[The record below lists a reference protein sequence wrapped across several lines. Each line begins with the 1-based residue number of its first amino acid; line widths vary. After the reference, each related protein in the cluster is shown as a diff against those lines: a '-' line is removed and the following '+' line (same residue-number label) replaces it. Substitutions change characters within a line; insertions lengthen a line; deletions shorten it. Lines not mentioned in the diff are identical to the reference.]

1 MWPMLLD
8 HTRDESK
15 RILRR
20 LELEA
25 YASIISVFRA
35 QGDLSK
41 DKKSILQDLQ
51 QTLSI
56 STERHRAE
64 VRRAV
69 NDEKLATI
77 AENISGSMGT
87 SEWQVE
93 GRRLVPLMP
102 RLVPQT
108 AFTSTANQAASA
120 MMEKN
125 ATLPPPASTCNK
137 DGPIAVLP
145 KTSRASSPSSNVVVL
160 PSGTSIHIK
169 GMLNQEEE
177 EDLGTVAARRSS
189 QRSLSTD
196 SQNAASSVSTQT
208 PRVTYTTAS
217 STATG
222 SSPVKITISKSPQGR
237 PINVQ
242 SGSQPPKVILV
253 TSSGP
258 ATTVVQRSMSVPVMR
273 SQPSPMASA
282 YPGLPAS
289 SGTGVGPGAIS
300 TPRSSVL
307 VSGTQVLS
315 TGAAQVVSA
324 YPGVVTTAS
333 GASLVSTTVTMPT
346 SSFGGNPA
354 LLSPSLQMGLGKV
367 RPRIV
372 PRQRYPAMV
381 PQHQKPG
388 VVLPMGPQLVSPL
401 PQAVSL
407 GSAAGS
413 GAATPGPPHQAQY
426 SSAGIQVNQLPSS
439 SALHAHSAGV
449 QVKTLNKPTIQ
460 IKQEGGM
467 KIITQGSSSKILPKP
482 SQLGNSSGPPV
493 VMVNTG
499 QGTPGSTTGITMLPR
514 SISTYTAHSGGKV
527 LNITTP
533 GGRVIATTT
542 KATNVVTVNPKTLHL
557 TAVKSGSGS
566 TTVSKPNVIVVQK
579 TQHARFQSPLGGNIR
594 TVTTSTLPG
603 AIDKE
608 LMGLVHHKD
617 SHGRHTSNPT
627 ISTASGA
634 RPGERRVIITTSGG
648 GGEPVSIIHR
658 GRSDSEGK
666 TSSLLAELIQAAGI
680 MPSDASVETVAQ
692 GTDPY
697 DFDNTEIGDQRP
709 GTQHHQIVSASASQV
724 VLRQAQPSS
733 TSAGGVFHTRVHQQH
748 HLDGS
753 NLDSLVEDK
762 GSSQDS
768 DSGTEQ
774 VLTLEQAMSL
784 LNKEVVDLTESD
796 PPKVLGSSTPG
807 SAPHIQHL
815 QAPAAS
821 STNTSTSVLPPG
833 HPSALPQ
840 AQSQPKVSILAKSK
854 LLSGVVK
861 EPPSSSLPPV
871 VSVAT
876 PSNPA
881 SETSLSGVVTIVSPE
896 EGLKEGQLDTQ
907 TGLFYQVGT
916 PAAIRVRASQQIVA
930 DAAAAPPP
938 SLSSSVVIVAGSSAS
953 TTTVTKAST
962 SLSSTA
968 PMVSQAHR
976 QTPSLPATVTTTS
989 PLTVVS
995 AKLPPSTHLST
1006 SLAAAPPPTNSST
1019 VSGKAPGTAS
1029 VFQGGHLD
1037 LLSSSLAQAEINFQD
1052 QEDEDEEAEGNVN
1065 DAMDN
1070 EAAEDENYEDY
1081 DDVDEDDIEPLEGET
1096 SHAFQATSLG
1106 EAACASGAGRP
1117 GMAEV
1122 LREET
1127 AKDGTLILTV
1137 SNPASSQPEI
1147 CVSVSSTIPVPAPP
1161 FSSASSSSA
1170 SLHGPLLVS
1179 LPSQL
1184 SRVPVPVALTVSQPQ
1199 AQQPASNVGHFYSVL
1214 ESQPANQPG
1223 SATGVSSKPVNPS
1236 QGLGVLPAN
1245 EAASLPATALRPA
1258 TSPSLGQPT
1267 AQQVGV
1273 LPIAV
1278 SVEPSGSVIAFN
1290 LDDLTSQQ
1298 VLPQGDA
1305 ETNTDIQQDDLG
1317 SAGSDPD
1324 SQSESLLVRSSKR
1337 KRKHNSGFDDP
1348 TPQANSWVKTAFN
1361 LLFRVARFKG
1371 SARDKNEIP
1380 AAEWFTFPV
1389 DPLDA
1394 PDYYTVVQ
1402 RPMDFSTMRK
1412 KLETNQYNCF
1422 EEFQS
1427 DMDLIR
1433 SNCYL
1438 YNSEG
1443 TRVRRDCDEVMAF
1456 YNTELLKLQGK
1467 QALMQYSSSPLKK
1480 LKEDKSPQKH

>member
-1 MWPMLLD
+1 MFGNMWPMLLD
-8 HTRDESK
+8 ISKDESK

-41 DKKSILQDLQ
+41 EKKSLLQDLQ
-51 QTLSI
+51 QSLSI

-87 SEWQVE
+87 TEWQVE

-125 ATLPPPASTCNK
+125 STLPPPSNTCKSN
-137 DGPIAVLP
+137 GQTAMTP
-145 KTSRASSPSSNVVVL
+145 KAPRPSSPSSNVVVL

-177 EDLGTVAARRSS
+177 EDLSAVAGRRSS

-196 SQNAASSVSTQT
+196 SQNAAASVSTQT

-242 SGSQPPKVILV
+242 ASSQPPKVILV
-253 TSSGP
+253 TSAGP
-258 ATTVVQRSMSVPVMR
+258 APSVVQRSMSVPVVR
-273 SQPSPMASA
+273 SQPTPMSSV
-282 YPGLPAS
+282 YPGLPITSTNA
-289 SGTGVGPGAIS
+289 VGPAHVS
-300 TPRSSVL
+300 APRSSL
-307 VSGTQVLS
+307 QVSGAPTCVP
-315 TGAAQVVSA
+315 QVVSA
-324 YPGVVTTAS
+324 YQGVVTTAS
-333 GASLVSTTVTMPT
+333 GTSLISTAVTLPT
-346 SSFGGNPA
+346 SSLGTNPA
-354 LLSPSLQMGLGKV
+354 MFNPSLQIGMGKV
-367 RPRIV
+367 RPKIV

-388 VVLPMGPQLVSPL
+388 IVLPMGPQLVSPL

-407 GSAAGS
+407 SSGSNLSSVAQGH
-413 GAATPGPPHQAQY
+413 TQQAQY
-426 SSAGIQVNQLPSS
+426 SSSGIQVNQISPSPVP
-439 SALHAHSAGV
+439 HSHHNAGV

-460 IKQEGGM
+460 IKQEGSM

-482 SQLGNSSGPPV
+482 SQLANSSGAPV

-499 QGTPGSTTGITMLPR
+499 QGATTSITMLPR

-579 TQHARFQSPLGGNIR
+579 TQHAKFQNPIPGNIR
-594 TVTTSTLPG
+594 TVTTSALPG
-603 AIDKE
+603 TIDKE

-617 SHGRHTSNPT
+617 SHGRHVLTTSNPVA
-627 ISTASGA
+627 ASSGSGS

-648 GGEPVSIIHR
+648 GGEVNKPVSIIHR
-658 GRSDSEGK
+658 GRSDSESK

-680 MPSDASVETVAQ
+680 MPSDAAVETMAQ

-697 DFDNTEIGDQRP
+697 DFDHPDTGDSRVSS
-709 GTQHHQIVSASASQV
+709 QHQVAPISTSQV
-724 VLRQAQPSS
+724 VLRHSQGS
-733 TSAGGVFHTRVHQQH
+733 TSSIGVTPHLLSHPNQHQVG
-748 HLDGS
+748 DS
-753 NLDSLVEDK
+753 NMDSITEDK

-768 DSGTEQ
+768 DSGAEQ
-774 VLTLEQAMSL
+774 VFTLEQAMSL
-784 LNKEVVDLTESD
+784 LNKEVVDLTEPD
-796 PPKVLGSSTPG
+796 NTVVVTPSLSG
-807 SAPHIQHL
+807 TTGHTQPIQ
-815 QAPAAS
+815 A
-821 STNTSTSVLPPG
+821 STNTATVTTSVLP
-833 HPSALPQ
+833 SVLTTASSQPQ
-840 AQSQPKVSILAKSK
+840 PQPKVSILAKSK

-861 EPPSSSLPPV
+861 EPPHSTLTSAITIAPPV
-871 VSVAT
+871 RHAAE
-876 PSNPA
+876 PG
-881 SETSLSGVVTIVSPE
+881 LSGLVTVVSPE

-907 TGLFYQVGT
+907 TGLFYQVGSPPT
-916 PAAIRVRASQQIVA
+916 MKVRG
-930 DAAAAPPP
+930 PPQFP
-938 SLSSSVVIVAGSSAS
+938 VDFSALPQSLPSSVVIVAS
-953 TTTVTKAST
+953 TTAASSVTKVTT
-962 SLSSTA
+962 SLSSTV
-968 PMVSQAHR
+968 PISSQPYPR
-976 QTPSLPATVTTTS
+976 QAPSLPATVTTTTS
-989 PLTVVS
+989 QALAS
-995 AKLPPSTHLST
+995 SKMPPSTLLPSSLMLSASAT
-1006 SLAAAPPPTNSST
+1006 KAPSIPVAAPVKSHPP
-1019 VSGKAPGTAS
+1019 
-1029 VFQGGHLD
+1029 LD
-1037 LLSSSLAQAEINFQD
+1037 LLSSSLAEAQINFQEQIEEEETD
-1052 QEDEDEEAEGNVN
+1052 SHNYNMSSQVDDELT
-1065 DAMDN
+1065 
-1070 EAAEDENYEDY
+1070 YEDY
-1081 DDVDEDDIEPLEGET
+1081 DSDSEDGIDGATDGNPDQGFQPVTSVPDV
-1096 SHAFQATSLG
+1096 
-1106 EAACASGAGRP
+1106 ACASGAGRP

-1122 LREET
+1122 LSEET

-1147 CVSVSSTIPVPAPP
+1147 SVPLSSTTLTIPPAP
-1161 FSSASSSSA
+1161 FSSSV
-1170 SLHGPLLVS
+1170 SLSNHQGPLLVS

-1184 SRVPVPVALTVSQPQ
+1184 SRTPAPAIIPPQ
-1199 AQQPASNVGHFYSVL
+1199 VHTLQLPTSGTHNQFYSVSD
-1214 ESQPANQPG
+1214 SQLDNPTTQGNKAPSLPIGEVSSPQASQGEQPG
-1223 SATGVSSKPVNPS
+1223 QT
-1236 QGLGVLPAN
+1236 LD
-1245 EAASLPATALRPA
+1245 
-1258 TSPSLGQPT
+1258 
-1267 AQQVGV
+1267 V

-1278 SVEPSGSVIAFN
+1278 SVEPSESVITFN
-1290 LDDLTSQQ
+1290 LDDLSSQQ
-1298 VLPQGDA
+1298 VLNRGEA
-1305 ETNTDIQQDDLG
+1305 ETNTDLHLEELG

-1324 SQSESLLVRSSKR
+1324 SQGESLSVRTSKR
-1337 KRKHNSGFDDP
+1337 KRKHNSGFDEP
-1348 TPQANSWVKTAFN
+1348 APQANHWVKAAAN

-1371 SARDKNEIP
+1371 SSREKNEIP

-1402 RPMDFSTMRK
+1402 KPMDFSSMRK
-1412 KLETNQYNCF
+1412 KLENGQYSSF
-1422 EEFQS
+1422 EEFHS

-1443 TRVRRDCDEVMAF
+1443 TRVRQDCDEVMAF
-1456 YNTELLKLQGK
+1456 YHTELLKLQGK
-1467 QALMQYSSSPLKK
+1467 QMLTQNLSPQKK
-1480 LKEDKSPQKH
+1480 LKEDKSPQKL